1 MWQYLLHLWSPPPA
15 NVPLTCPAPAPGEPP
30 DLNGFF
36 DPAPVAA
43 AYQWIVYASVAA
55 VLLGVLLCYLLSR
68 SSLNQG
74 FVRRW
79 YAFLVGTM
87 VAGALIP
94 VLMLALTPQHALA
107 GTCETNPLPFDA
119 SLPGALMLSRASAG
133 LVWCGLAFVLVSLV
147 FTFAAGRHPASGGF
161 FHNRGC
167 PWPRWNPFG
176 A

>member
-68 SSLNQG
+68 SSLNRE

-79 YAFLVGTM
+79 YGFLIGTM

-94 VLMLALTPQHALA
+94 VLVLY
-107 GTCETNPLPFDA
+107 
-119 SLPGALMLSRASAG
+119 
-133 LVWCGLAFVLVSLV
+133 LV
-147 FTFAAGRHPASGGF
+147 
-161 FHNRGC
+161 
-167 PWPRWNPFG
+167 
-176 A
+176 